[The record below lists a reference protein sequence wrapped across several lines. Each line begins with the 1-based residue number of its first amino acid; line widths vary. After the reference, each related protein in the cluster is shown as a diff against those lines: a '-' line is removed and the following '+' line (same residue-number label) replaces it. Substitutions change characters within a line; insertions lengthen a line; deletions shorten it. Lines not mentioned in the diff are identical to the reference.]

1 MGLLSKLFNSDN
13 QKEPKITVTVT
24 GGIENDSY
32 KPAKR
37 EFSDNEAGLLD
48 TINTNEPVVPTQKL
62 PLTDVCPNCGVVQ
75 AKPIG
80 RKKNCSDCKKPIYV
94 RTTQDLFP
102 SSALT
107 EEQVAHVDFY
117 MGLKNYLM
125 ATKDD
130 YKKHEKLLQKKWN
143 TPKVNTYDVLWS
155 MYNDT
160 ELLKRNIDNSYQGNW
175 ATIQL
180 FRNHQIATFEAA
192 EYQAARGNDPTPYLK
207 TAQEY
212 SVKMAKLNEYAK
224 GLTVQS
230 YSCCDACTKFH
241 DKTFTLDFIE
251 KTPVLPIKTCTHPFR
266 DGSKFVLCTC
276 RYSEYTEY

>member
-1 MGLLSKLFNSDN
+1 MGLLSKLFSSNN
-13 QKEPKITVTVT
+13 QQEPKITVSIS
-24 GGIENDSY
+24 GGIDDTPTQS
-32 KPAKR
+32 KR
-37 EFSDNEAGLLD
+37 SFSDNEAGLLD
-48 TINTNEPVVPTQKL
+48 SINTTEAVVPTQKL
-62 PLTDVCPNCGVVQ
+62 PLSDVCPNCGVVQ
-75 AKPIG
+75 SKPVG

-130 YKKHEKLLQKKWN
+130 YMHHEKLLQKKWN

-160 ELLKRNIDNSYQGNW
+160 SLLQRSVDKSYTGNR

-192 EYQAARGNDPTPYLK
+192 EYQAARGNDPTSYLK
-207 TAQEY
+207 TAISISATTVTLFPLLGRGVAY
-212 SVKMAKLNEYAK
+212 LADNGILRLKLM
-224 GLTVQS
+224 
-230 YSCCDACTKFH
+230 
-241 DKTFTLDFIE
+241 
-251 KTPVLPIKTCTHPFR
+251 PR
-266 DGSKFVLCTC
+266 GSLK
-276 RYSEYTEY
+276 